1 MDTRIKPTANAALA
15 PSRSI
20 PVKDELSGK
29 TLPEAGKT
37 APLKVVPDADQ
48 TPLEQK
54 SVEIDKA
61 RKEQLAERVK
71 ISEKAAQRLN
81 EVLRDRQRDLEFSV
95 DETTGRTVLKV
106 IHSESGEVI
115 RQLPPEEILQ
125 IARAFIEG
133 TGSLID
139 DEA

>member
-1 MDTRIKPTANAALA
+1 MDTRINPTANAALVPARTA
-15 PSRSI
+15 PEKPEASGNTL
-20 PVKDELSGK
+20 PASGK
-29 TLPEAGKT
+29 L
-37 APLKVVPDADQ
+37 APLKVVSEAGHSSA
-48 TPLEQK
+48 EQK
-54 SVEIDKA
+54 ATELEKA
-61 RKEQLAERVK
+61 KQEQLVERVK

-81 EVLRDRQRDLEFSV
+81 EVLQDRQRDLEFSV

-106 IHSESGEVI
+106 IHSESGEII

>member
-1 MDTRIKPTANAALA
+1 MDTSIKTIANIVPAAL
-15 PSRSI
+15 R
-20 PVKDELSGK
+20 PVPTGRDEGGK
-29 TLPEAGKT
+29 ALPAEGKI
-37 APLKVVPDADQ
+37 APLRAAADKEKASA
-48 TPLEQK
+48 TPPASATKESEK
-54 SVEIDKA
+54 ID
-61 RKEQLAERVK
+61 LADRVK
-71 ISEKAAQRLN
+71 LSKQAAERLN
-81 EVLRDRQRDLEFSV
+81 EALKERQRDLEFSV